1 MRPGTCSFQ
10 PGSRCGRVEQ
20 MSETAIVKGWTG
32 ELSRLSERLTQSVK
46 GEPTTL
52 LKRAQEGD
60 SLAIERL
67 IELYQDTIFSM
78 ALSFTRNPHQAE
90 DLAQEAWIK
99 ILRGLPSFRQESKFS
114 TWMYRVTMNTFL
126 NANRAVKREQEI
138 MGTLETSE
146 VEPEHVGVRVET
158 ALDVQEAVRELSIDF
173 RSVVLLRYVADLS
186 YKEIASVLDLPL
198 GTVQSRL
205 KRGLEKL
212 GSQLGHQ
219 GYAADE

>member
-1 MRPGTCSFQ
+1 
-10 PGSRCGRVEQ
+10 
-20 MSETAIVKGWTG
+20 MSGTAIAKVWTG
-32 ELSRLSERLTQSVK
+32 ELSRLSERLAQTVK

-60 SLAIERL
+60 PTATERL
-67 IELYQDTIFSM
+67 IELYQDTIYSM

-99 ILRGLPSFRQESKFS
+99 ILRGLPKFRQDSKFS

-126 NANRAVKREQEI
+126 NATRAVKREQEVV
-138 MGTLETSE
+138 GALEPPKLE
-146 VEPEHVGVRVET
+146 AENEDVRVET
-158 ALDVQEAVRELSIDF
+158 ALDVQDAVRELATEF

-186 YKEIASVLDLPL
+186 YKEIASVLELPL

-212 GSQLGHQ
+212 GRQLGHQ
-219 GYAADE
+219 GYSPAE

>member
-90 DLAQEAWIK
+90 DLAQ
-99 ILRGLPSFRQESKFS
+99 
-114 TWMYRVTMNTFL
+114 
-126 NANRAVKREQEI
+126 
-138 MGTLETSE
+138 
-146 VEPEHVGVRVET
+146 
-158 ALDVQEAVRELSIDF
+158 
-173 RSVVLLRYVADLS
+173 
-186 YKEIASVLDLPL
+186 
-198 GTVQSRL
+198 
-205 KRGLEKL
+205 KRGSRSSEACPRFVRSPSSVP
-212 GSQLGHQ
+212 GCIG
-219 GYAADE
+219 